1 MVQSRLKKH
10 ILYQKKQS
18 IKKANARSMLIKKH
32 CYQHQFFWLWHKSYN
47 RMASYFLLQFF
58 HQGGERS
65 GRYKIASEL
74 EVAPFGRKK
83 ILKTFLTEQKIKIK
97 LVQNKTTLL
106 CLVQFFCAFVFGSC

>member
-1 MVQSRLKKH
+1 
-10 ILYQKKQS
+10 
-18 IKKANARSMLIKKH
+18 
-32 CYQHQFFWLWHKSYN
+32 
-47 RMASYFLLQFF
+47 MASYFLLQFF

-97 LVQNKTTLL
+97 LVRNKTTLL
-106 CLVQFFCAFVFGSC
+106 CLVQFFVLLFLAPVEKNVPPDKLAQKISTVLNKLGF